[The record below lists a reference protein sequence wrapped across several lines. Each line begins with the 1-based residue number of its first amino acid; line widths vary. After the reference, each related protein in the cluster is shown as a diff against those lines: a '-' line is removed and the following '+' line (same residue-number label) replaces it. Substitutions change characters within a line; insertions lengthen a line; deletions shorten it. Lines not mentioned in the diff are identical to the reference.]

1 MAIIDWVLIGAF
13 VIFAWTGWRQGFI
26 AGVFSFI
33 GFLGGGALVVWLL
46 PARIEEWIQPT
57 TLRLIAL
64 IGAVILG
71 AILGQVLL
79 SILGHRIRAVVV
91 WKPARVV
98 DHALGAGLNVIA
110 LAVMLWVLASALAY
124 APFAVVSDQV
134 SASRVLTTLDS
145 AVPNQA
151 RDAFYDVTGTLAE
164 TAVPRIVAGAG
175 DVLSPEVDA
184 PDASVVDPVV
194 EQSRSSIVKIVGDAR
209 ECDQVVSGSGFVLER
224 GLVATNAHVVA
235 GASDLR
241 VRVRSGISSVAATVV
256 YFDPETDIALL
267 SAPELDAPPVDLV
280 LTPLERGTSVVTAGF
295 PGGSRFTAKPA
306 RVRDVATTRGE
317 SIYGEP
323 GVRREVYVLRGE
335 VAPGISGGPVLTED
349 GRVAG
354 MIFAAGVDEP
364 EVAYALT
371 SQIIAEASALSGTE
385 PVANGSCDVVVRSSS
400 RR

>member
-1 MAIIDWVLIGAF
+1 MAIIDWVLIGAL
-13 VIFAWTGWRQGFI
+13 VIFAWIGWRQGFI

-33 GFLGGGALVVWLL
+33 GFIGGGALVVWLL
-46 PARIEEWIQPT
+46 PTRIEEWIEPS

-64 IGAVILG
+64 VGAVVLG
-71 AILGQVLL
+71 AILGQALL

-91 WKPARVV
+91 WKPARLV
-98 DHALGAGLNVIA
+98 DHALGAGLNVLA

-145 AVPNQA
+145 AVPSQA

-184 PDASVVDPVV
+184 PDAAVVDPVV
-194 EQSRSSIVKIVGDAR
+194 EQSRTSIVKIVGDAR
-209 ECDQVVSGSGFVLER
+209 KCDQVVSGSGFVLER
-224 GLVATNAHVVA
+224 GVIATNAHVVA

-241 VRVRSGISSVAATVV
+241 VRVRSGISSVAATVI
-256 YFDPETDIALL
+256 YFDLDTDIALL
-267 SAPELDAPPVDLV
+267 SAPDLDAPPIDLV
-280 LTPLERGTSVVTAGF
+280 LAPLKRGTSVVTAGF

-306 RVRDVATTRGE
+306 RVRDVAVTRGE

-354 MIFAAGVDEP
+354 MVFAAGVDQP

-371 SQIIAEASALSGTE
+371 SQVIAEASALAGTE
-385 PVANGSCDVVVRSSS
+385 PVPNGSCEVVVRSSTGS
-400 RR
+400 